1 MVTSAEVPLNA
12 GVTAAARGQLETADS
27 AFDHAQSLRPWDAD
41 LASLA
46 AQSFA
51 AASDAAGTAAN
62 AAGAST
68 PVGAAAHDAAADAG
82 QFAIEWAGR
91 SRTGL
96 SGTVATERALAV
108 GQLAV
113 GDSVGAERTLAV
125 LVRLAPNDPAIA
137 VQNAI
142 VRYSI
147 GDIAGSIAEVQ
158 RALALDSQNATALR
172 LQGILFAE

>member
-1 MVTSAEVPLNA
+1 
-12 GVTAAARGQLETADS
+12 
-27 AFDHAQSLRPWDAD
+27 
-41 LASLA
+41 
-46 AQSFA
+46 
-51 AASDAAGTAAN
+51 
-62 AAGAST
+62 
-68 PVGAAAHDAAADAG
+68 
-82 QFAIEWAGR
+82 
-91 SRTGL
+91 
-96 SGTVATERALAV
+96 
-108 GQLAV
+108 V

-172 LQGILFAE
+172 LQRILFAE